1 MATTCRYRSNSAGDH
16 SGAVSGTING
26 AGRGGS
32 SGKVPPTVAD
42 PASGEGI
49 ATAASRTAITPRRA
63 ANDAPTGWDA
73 TLLSDKQTM

>member
-42 PASGEGI
+42 PASGE
-49 ATAASRTAITPRRA
+49 AHRRRRVADRHHASARRE
-63 ANDAPTGWDA
+63 
-73 TLLSDKQTM
+73 